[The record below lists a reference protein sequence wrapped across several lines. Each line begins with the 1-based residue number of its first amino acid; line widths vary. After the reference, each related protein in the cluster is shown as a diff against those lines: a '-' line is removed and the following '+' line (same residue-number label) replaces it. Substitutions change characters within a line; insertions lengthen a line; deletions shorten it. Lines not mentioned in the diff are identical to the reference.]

1 MFTVSHFQ
9 SDFSSGNYSE
19 HNPRTPAGHEQVGKN
34 RIYSSDLNHV
44 TTDGRADA
52 APPKPDTIQCRSEL
66 RGFFSFSFHLSINFS
81 FSVFAHDRN
90 LHTMTQQVALLLCFR
105 FCRPRCALTLHSV
118 IYIHTYNINLQA
130 NQRLSSALIPPVTQ
144 GNSLFADHNLESVQ
158 SPRHGNHAW
167 CSVLEARRVPPLSL
181 LQLAVLMGC
190 SGCERFQWWRKRYD
204 QRKRVVGFV
213 PFDEWLILG
222 LRAQRKK
229 DAERSSPVG
238 SADTYRICRR
248 SLRDRQMPK
257 GDNVSN
263 SKTKTRAFLGTRL
276 VKHSNYY

>member
-1 MFTVSHFQ
+1 MPAPGAARTKQMFTVSHFQ

-118 IYIHTYNINLQA
+118 IYIHTYIQ
-130 NQRLSSALIPPVTQ
+130 
-144 GNSLFADHNLESVQ
+144 HK
-158 SPRHGNHAW
+158 SP
-167 CSVLEARRVPPLSL
+167 SE
-181 LQLAVLMGC
+181 
-190 SGCERFQWWRKRYD
+190 
-204 QRKRVVGFV
+204 
-213 PFDEWLILG
+213 
-222 LRAQRKK
+222 
-229 DAERSSPVG
+229 
-238 SADTYRICRR
+238 
-248 SLRDRQMPK
+248 
-257 GDNVSN
+257 
-263 SKTKTRAFLGTRL
+263 SKTLVGIDTTGNARQFVVRGPQLGICPESTTRKSCL
-276 VKHSNYY
+276 VLSA

>member
-1 MFTVSHFQ
+1 M
-9 SDFSSGNYSE
+9 
-19 HNPRTPAGHEQVGKN
+19 
-34 RIYSSDLNHV
+34 
-44 TTDGRADA
+44 
-52 APPKPDTIQCRSEL
+52 
-66 RGFFSFSFHLSINFS
+66 
-81 FSVFAHDRN
+81 
-90 LHTMTQQVALLLCFR
+90 
-105 FCRPRCALTLHSV
+105 
-118 IYIHTYNINLQA
+118 
-130 NQRLSSALIPPVTQ
+130 
-144 GNSLFADHNLESVQ
+144 
-158 SPRHGNHAW
+158 
-167 CSVLEARRVPPLSL
+167 LEARRVPPLSL